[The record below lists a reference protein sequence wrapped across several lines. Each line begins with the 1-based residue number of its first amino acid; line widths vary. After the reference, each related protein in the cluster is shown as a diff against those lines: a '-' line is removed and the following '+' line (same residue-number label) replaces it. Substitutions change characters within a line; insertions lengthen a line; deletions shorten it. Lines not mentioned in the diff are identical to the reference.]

1 LILGTA
7 DHGFMTSPTAP
18 ITIRRATDDDAA
30 ALDRLARLDSQR
42 LPAGPHL
49 VALSG
54 DRYVA
59 AASLVDGR
67 WVADPFVASDPV
79 VALLRQRVASLTGQ
93 PLAQRGVPALSLLRG
108 LFPASPRRVNAP
120 RT

>member
-1 LILGTA
+1 
-7 DHGFMTSPTAP
+7 MTSSTAS

-42 LPAGPHL
+42 LPDGPHL
-49 VALSG
+49 VALAG

-67 WVADPFVASDPV
+67 WVADPFVASGPI
-79 VALLRQRVASLTGQ
+79 VALLRQRVSSLTGQ
-93 PLAQRGVPALSLLRG
+93 ALPQRGIPALSLLRG
-108 LFPASPRRVNAP
+108 LFPATPRRV
-120 RT
+120 